1 MLAMALV
8 ILVRTGIDLGKWPG
22 WAAGSAAIAIAS
34 LSNAR
39 AATLRVGGQQWHLSW
54 SEAAVVLILVLVP
67 TDWAVVFVGLGAGI
81 TELYERRPLQKLLF
95 NCSLAVV
102 AIFVA
107 RSIYA
112 FFGDAQLGRE
122 LVGLGVAA
130 TIYCFIG
137 QAAISLIMATVRRSS
152 WLRFFVAGL
161 PMSGLVLPG
170 NLLLAFAVILL
181 ARYSP
186 LTLALTPL
194 VIICLVAVYRHSVR
208 TKVESALWQK
218 LDEVDLAG
226 AQLDETEVVTKATS
240 AARDLFRAE
249 TAELV
254 FDPAIDESAPGIVVE
269 PVPGP
274 DGQLGILRMTLDG
287 TAELTGVERRVL
299 IRFAHGIG
307 SAVINARL
315 HGETRE
321 LAERNAYQ
329 ATHDDLTGLAN
340 RPELQR
346 QVETLIDSKQ
356 SIALLILDLKHVK
369 EVNETLGLAAGD
381 MLLCQIADTLRRSV
395 RPDDIVARCGGDEF
409 AVVLTR
415 LSDPSAAEVVAL
427 SLLEAL
433 GAPVDVEGLQLTVE
447 ATVGLACAPDDASS
461 GSELMQRAHVALQ
474 LAQASD
480 RDCERWTAERDPSS
494 LDKLALLAELKQA
507 LTDDELV
514 LHYQPKTD
522 MPTGVMVG
530 CEVLVRW
537 QHPRRGLLAPGAF
550 IPAVET
556 SGLVHAFTLAVLDKA
571 LAQQAKWVRDW
582 PGSTMAVNLSARNL
596 LDRTLPQ
603 AVAKLLARHGV
614 AASKLVLEIT
624 ETSMMR
630 ELEVVEGVLSEL
642 RDLGVQLS
650 VDDFGTGFSSLT
662 FLQRVAVNEIKID
675 RAFVD
680 RMLDVESDRTIVRAT
695 IDLAHGLGIR
705 VVAEGVEVVEQLDA
719 LRTLGCD
726 QVQGYFLARPMPP
739 EQMMDVVRA
748 SRNVTNVVPLQKG
761 RARRATE
768 RASGDA

>member
-1 MLAMALV
+1 
-8 ILVRTGIDLGKWPG
+8 
-22 WAAGSAAIAIAS
+22 
-34 LSNAR
+34 
-39 AATLRVGGQQWHLSW
+39 
-54 SEAAVVLILVLVP
+54 
-67 TDWAVVFVGLGAGI
+67 
-81 TELYERRPLQKLLF
+81 
-95 NCSLAVV
+95 
-102 AIFVA
+102 
-107 RSIYA
+107 
-112 FFGDAQLGRE
+112 
-122 LVGLGVAA
+122 
-130 TIYCFIG
+130 
-137 QAAISLIMATVRRSS
+137 
-152 WLRFFVAGL
+152 
-161 PMSGLVLPG
+161 
-170 NLLLAFAVILL
+170 
-181 ARYSP
+181 
-186 LTLALTPL
+186 
-194 VIICLVAVYRHSVR
+194 
-208 TKVESALWQK
+208 
-218 LDEVDLAG
+218 LAG
-226 AQLDETEVVTKATS
+226 AQLDESEVIGKATS

-249 TAELV
+249 TAELI
-254 FDPAIDESAPGIVVE
+254 FDTNDDEAAPGIVVE

-274 DGQLGILRMTLDG
+274 DGQLGVLRMTLDG
-287 TAELTGVERRVL
+287 TAELTNVERRVL
-299 IRFAHGIG
+299 VRFAHGIG

-340 RPELQR
+340 RPELQSR
-346 QVETLIDSKQ
+346 VDALIEAGHP
-356 SIALLILDLKHVK
+356 IGLLILDLKHVK
-369 EVNETLGLAAGD
+369 EVNDTLGLAAGD
-381 MLLCQIADTLRRSV
+381 ILLCQIADRLRRSV
-395 RPDDIVARCGGDEF
+395 RPDDLVARCGGDEF
-409 AVVLTR
+409 AVVLTK
-415 LSDPSAAEVVAL
+415 LADPATAESVAL

-433 GAPVDVEGLQLTVE
+433 GSPVDVEGLQLTVE
-447 ATVGLACAPDDASS
+447 ATVGLACAPYDASS

-494 LDKLALLAELKQA
+494 VDKLALLAELKQA
-507 LTDDELV
+507 LTADELV

-522 MPTGVMVG
+522 MRSGVMVG

-537 QHPRRGLLAPGAF
+537 EHPRRGLLAPGAF

-571 LAQQAKWVRDW
+571 LAQQAQWGTDW

-705 VVAEGVEVVEQLDA
+705 VVAEGVEVVEQLEA
-719 LRTLGCD
+719 LRALGCD
-726 QVQGYFLARPMPP
+726 QVQGYFLARPMLPD
-739 EQMMDVVRA
+739 QMMEVVQKSMA
-748 SRNVTNVVPLQKG
+748 VTNVVPLQKG
-761 RARRATE
+761 RARRVKE
-768 RASGDA
+768 RASGEA